1 MFDFLCD
8 ENSFTFSHDGRPPQW
23 VSFTQNEVEKM
34 TKFSTSKHNR
44 YTTEGQFGIG
54 FKIWLLMF
62 KTIEL
67 RYGHCELKIE
77 INQTED
83 HAFLEYKMTWHD
95 DPAPKFSIKASQPHE
110 EVEEILEKL
119 SEKKLEEIYKR
130 SLEGLLMR
138 PYPFRMTV
146 RTPNYQDEVN
156 KVEETS
162 IPSHLRDDGFKC
174 WRIEADEAHGLPTK
188 VLTFTQQIGASTIF
202 RRTTREHTEKRD
214 SSR

>member
-1 MFDFLCD
+1 MEGHHNGSVFK
-8 ENSFTFSHDGRPPQW
+8 TKW
-23 VSFTQNEVEKM
+23 KM

-83 HAFLEYKMTWHD
+83 HAFLEYKMTGTMIQ
-95 DPAPKFSIKASQPHE
+95 PKIFDKASQPHE

-162 IPSHLRDDGFKC
+162 IPSPSGMMVSNV
-174 WRIEADEAHGLPTK
+174 AH
-188 VLTFTQQIGASTIF
+188 
-202 RRTTREHTEKRD
+202 
-214 SSR
+214 